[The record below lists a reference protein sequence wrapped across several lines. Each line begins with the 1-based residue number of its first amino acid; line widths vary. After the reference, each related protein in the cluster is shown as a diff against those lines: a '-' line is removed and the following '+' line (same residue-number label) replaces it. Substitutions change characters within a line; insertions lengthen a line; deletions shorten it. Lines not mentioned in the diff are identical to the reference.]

1 MSVQSGAKRTRDV
14 QSFEQATSWRR
25 VGDDRF
31 RGEVDPVWGQGR
43 AVYGGI
49 VGASMARAMNALVS
63 EDKQLR
69 SFSVTFAGPVEAGP
83 VECSTELV
91 REGRTATFVSS
102 EITQGGTK
110 RAIANATF
118 GLARDSSL
126 RLSGPPRPELPSIE
140 SAKVMPYID
149 GVMPSFTQRL
159 EFRYAHGGFPFAASD
174 ASRIQ
179 GWVRFRDDSDP
190 AVAPALLAL
199 IDAWPAPGGI
209 LRYGIPTFK
218 MSHGLV
224 DRQMARLEAMD
235 VTFVPGTNRTTS
247 VRSFSDRTTWLSAR
261 FVPVMVAR
269 AIPSPV
275 TTPVATPRALVA

>member
-199 IDAWPAPGGI
+199 IDAWPAPALQMMKGFAPASSI
-209 LRYGIPTFK
+209 TWSVDVASPRPDARIDQWWCFDLRTVFFADGY
-218 MSHGLV
+218 
-224 DRQMARLEAMD
+224 
-235 VTFVPGTNRTTS
+235 TS
-247 VRSFSDRTTWLSAR
+247 FDASMWAPDGQY
-261 FVPVMVAR
+261 VAR
-269 AIPSPV
+269 S
-275 TTPVATPRALVA
+275 RQLVGVFG